1 MAIFYAK
8 LTHTHWIIFSC
19 LFEIEFIH
27 FKIFVMENVIL
38 QPEVDSVSR
47 SNMEAYFKTHDVQY
61 VAEDAV
67 FIHMSSGEET
77 KGREAV
83 RQMLQY
89 LYHIA
94 FDAKATIRNTIITED
109 KAVLEATFEGTHI
122 GEFAGIQP
130 TNKKV
135 NVPFC
140 VTYDLENGLIKQAR
154 IYMLTD
160 VMLKQL
166 AGN

>member
-1 MAIFYAK
+1 
-8 LTHTHWIIFSC
+8 
-19 LFEIEFIH
+19 
-27 FKIFVMENVIL
+27 MENVIL
-38 QPEVDSVSR
+38 QPEVDYVSR
-47 SNMEAYFKTHDVQY
+47 SNMEAYFKTHDVLY

-89 LYHIA
+89 MYHIA
-94 FDAKATIRNTIITED
+94 FDAKATIHNMIIDGD

-135 NVPFC
+135 SVPFC
-140 VTYDLENGLIKQAR
+140 VIYDLKNGLIKQAR

-166 AGN
+166 SGN